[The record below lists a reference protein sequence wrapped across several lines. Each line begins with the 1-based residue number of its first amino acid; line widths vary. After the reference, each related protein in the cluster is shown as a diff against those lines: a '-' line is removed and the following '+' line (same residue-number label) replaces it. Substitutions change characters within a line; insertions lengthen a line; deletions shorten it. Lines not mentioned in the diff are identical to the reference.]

1 MEIRT
6 VGYEHPDAA
15 KMIADVQ
22 QVYVERYGTMDETP
36 VDPDDFAPPQGL
48 FMIGYVDLT
57 SLAKRGD
64 EGWWP
69 GEGLA
74 ACVCGGWRAHDG
86 PQPEYRPGDAEM
98 KRLYVPKRLRGN
110 GFARRML
117 AEIEQTAREAG
128 RRRMILETGT
138 KQPEA
143 IELYRSTGYEPIPKF
158 GHYRCDPLSVCFAKA
173 L

>member
-48 FMIGYVDLT
+48 FMIGYVD
-57 SLAKRGD
+57 G
-64 EGWWP
+64 
-69 GEGLA
+69 A
-74 ACVCGGWRAHDG
+74 ASVCGGWRAHDG
-86 PQPEYRPGDAEM
+86 PEPEFLPGDAEM

-117 AEIEQTAREAG
+117 AEIEQTARAAG

-143 IELYRSTGYEPIPKF
+143 IELYRSTGYERIANF
-158 GHYRCDPLSVCFAKA
+158 GHYRCDPLSVCYAKA

>member
-36 VDPDDFAPPQGL
+36 VDPDDFVPPQGL
-48 FMIGYVDLT
+48 FMIGYVD
-57 SLAKRGD
+57 G
-64 EGWWP
+64 
-69 GEGLA
+69 A
-74 ACVCGGWRAHDG
+74 ACVCGGWRAHDD
-86 PQPEYRPGDAEM
+86 PPEYLPGDAEM

-117 AEIEQTAREAG
+117 AEIEQSARDAG

-143 IELYRSTGYEPIPKF
+143 IALYRSTGYEPIPKF
-158 GHYRCDPLSVCFAKA
+158 GHYRDDPLSVCYAKA